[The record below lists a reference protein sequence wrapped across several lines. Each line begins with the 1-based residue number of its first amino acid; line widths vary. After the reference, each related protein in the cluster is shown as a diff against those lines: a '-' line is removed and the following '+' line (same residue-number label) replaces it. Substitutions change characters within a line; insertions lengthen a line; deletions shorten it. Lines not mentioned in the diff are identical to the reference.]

1 MDEKKIFLNKLSKN
15 KEKKLEWKYHLNE
28 LFSPD
33 IIFYNPEQISLI
45 KDLLLSILP
54 KEKRSDFWFIA
65 SGAKREMLNNP
76 GYYSSIIKNFPY
88 GTQSPGESALKLDV
102 TRTFPYL
109 DFYKKEE
116 NRKKLERILTAFVR
130 RNATI
135 GYSQGLNFIVGRLLM
150 VLEDEEKTFWVFT
163 QIIEEYLPGD
173 YYLLFAGVR
182 KDMKIIEIILKKELK
197 FLDSNKN
204 DINLCMANLISRCF
218 ISLFAQTLPE
228 NVLYIVW
235 DAFFIYGEEIL
246 YKTFIWIAYLHYDKS
261 LVGHDIDEINKIILN
276 KMKDTTDI
284 DSLKYFLYLYDSV
297 DNNKIKQWRKKI
309 EEDTSKETM
318 LKREDKKKNKCDK
331 NMPFCLYNNEE
342 NNVEKNKHFLVHKI
356 KYDMNIIKDYFF
368 DNLNK
373 KENKDEKNG
382 KNEDKKEQIN
392 EEKNNIN
399 NIIIE
404 NDFINNDLNIS
415 ANSLLIERQKHLCSE
430 KE

>member
-15 KEKKLEWKYHLNE
+15 KEKKLEWKYYFNQ
-28 LFSPD
+28 LFSTD
-33 IIFYNPEQISLI
+33 IIFYNSKQISLI
-45 KDLLLSILP
+45 KELLISKLP
-54 KEKRSDFWFIA
+54 TEKRRDFWFIA

-76 GYYSSIIKNFPY
+76 GYYSSIIKNFPN

-116 NRKKLERILTAFVR
+116 NRKKLERILKAFVR

-163 QIIEEYLPGD
+163 QIIEDYLPGD
-173 YYLLFAGVR
+173 FFLLFAGVR
-182 KDMKIIEIILKKELK
+182 KDMKIIEKLMKKELK
-197 FLDSNKN
+197 FFDEN
-204 DINLCMANLISRCF
+204 INTCMSNLISRCF
-218 ISLFAQTLPE
+218 ISLFSQTFPE
-228 NVLYIVW
+228 NVLYIIW

-261 LVGHDIDEINKIILN
+261 LVGRDIDEINKIILD

-284 DSLKYFLYLYDSV
+284 NSLKYFLYLYDAV

-309 EEDTSKETM
+309 ELDTSKEAM
-318 LKREDKKKNKCDK
+318 LNRENKKNIKCDK
-331 NMPFCLYNNEE
+331 NMPFCLYNIEE

-368 DNLNK
+368 DYSNK
-373 KENKDEKNG
+373 KENKDEKNCKIG
-382 KNEDKKEQIN
+382 NKKEQIN
-392 EEKNNIN
+392 EKEGNNIN
-399 NIIIE
+399 IINIE
-404 NDFINNDLNIS
+404 NDFINNELDIS
-415 ANSLLIERQKHLCSE
+415 ANSLLVERQKHLCPE
-430 KE
+430 NE

>member
-15 KEKKLEWKYHLNE
+15 KEKKLEWKYYLNQ

-33 IIFYNPEQISLI
+33 IIFYNSKQISLI
-45 KDLLLSILP
+45 KELLISKLP
-54 KEKRSDFWFIA
+54 TEKRRDFWFIA

-76 GYYSSIIKNFPY
+76 GYYSSIIKNFPN
-88 GTQSPGESALKLDV
+88 GTQSPGEASLKLDI

-116 NRKKLERILTAFVR
+116 NRKKLERILKAFVR

-163 QIIEEYLPGD
+163 QIIEDYLPGD
-173 YYLLFAGVR
+173 FFLLFAGVR
-182 KDMKIIEIILKKELK
+182 KDMKIIEKLMKKELK
-197 FLDSNKN
+197 FFDEN
-204 DINLCMANLISRCF
+204 INTCMSNLISRCF
-218 ISLFAQTLPE
+218 ISLFSQTFPE
-228 NVLYIVW
+228 NVLYIIW

-261 LVGHDIDEINKIILN
+261 LVGHDIDEINKIILD

-284 DSLKYFLYLYDSV
+284 NSLKYFLYLYDAV

-309 EEDTSKETM
+309 ELDTSKEAM
-318 LKREDKKKNKCDK
+318 LNRENKKNIKCDK
-331 NMPFCLYNNEE
+331 NMPFCLYNIEE

-368 DNLNK
+368 DNSNK
-373 KENKDEKNG
+373 KENKDEKNC
-382 KNEDKKEQIN
+382 KIENKKEQIN
-392 EEKNNIN
+392 EKEGNNIN
-399 NIIIE
+399 IINIE
-404 NDFINNDLNIS
+404 NDFINNELDIS
-415 ANSLLIERQKHLCSE
+415 ANSLLIERQKHLCPE

>member
-15 KEKKLEWKYHLNE
+15 KEKKLEWKYYFNQ

-33 IIFYNPEQISLI
+33 IIFYNSKQISLI
-45 KDLLLSILP
+45 KELLISKLP
-54 KEKRSDFWFIA
+54 TEKRRDFWFIS

-76 GYYSSIIKNFPY
+76 GYYSSIIKNFPN
-88 GTQSPGESALKLDV
+88 GTQSPGEASLKLDI

-116 NRKKLERILTAFVR
+116 NRKKLERILKAFVR

-163 QIIEEYLPGD
+163 QIIEDYLPGD
-173 YYLLFAGVR
+173 FFLLFAGVR
-182 KDMKIIEIILKKELK
+182 KDMKIIEKLMKKELK
-197 FLDSNKN
+197 FFDEN
-204 DINLCMANLISRCF
+204 INTCMSNLISRCF
-218 ISLFAQTLPE
+218 ISLFSQTFPE
-228 NVLYIVW
+228 NVLYIIW

-261 LVGHDIDEINKIILN
+261 LVGHDIDEINKIILD

-284 DSLKYFLYLYDSV
+284 NSLKYFLYLYDAV

-309 EEDTSKETM
+309 ELDTSKEAM
-318 LKREDKKKNKCDK
+318 LNRENKKNIKCDK
-331 NMPFCLYNNEE
+331 NMPFCLYNIEE

-368 DNLNK
+368 DNSNK
-373 KENKDEKNG
+373 KENKDEKKEIN
-382 KNEDKKEQIN
+382 KEQIN
-392 EEKNNIN
+392 EEEGNNIN
-399 NIIIE
+399 IINIE
-404 NDFINNDLNIS
+404 NDFINNELDIS
-415 ANSLLIERQKHLCSE
+415 ANSLLIERQKHLCPE
-430 KE
+430 NE

>member
-15 KEKKLEWKYHLNE
+15 KEKKLEWKYYLNQ

-33 IIFYNPEQISLI
+33 IIFYNSKQISLI
-45 KDLLLSILP
+45 KELLISKLP
-54 KEKRSDFWFIA
+54 TEKRRDFWFIS

-76 GYYSSIIKNFPY
+76 GYYSSIIKNFPN
-88 GTQSPGESALKLDV
+88 GTQSPGEASLKLDI

-116 NRKKLERILTAFVR
+116 NRKKLERILKAFVR

-163 QIIEEYLPGD
+163 QIIEDYLPGD
-173 YYLLFAGVR
+173 FFLLFAGVR
-182 KDMKIIEIILKKELK
+182 KDMKIIEKLMKKELK
-197 FLDSNKN
+197 FFDEN
-204 DINLCMANLISRCF
+204 INTCMSNLISRCF
-218 ISLFAQTLPE
+218 ISLFSQTFPE
-228 NVLYIVW
+228 NVLYIIW

-261 LVGHDIDEINKIILN
+261 LVGHDIDEINKIILD

-284 DSLKYFLYLYDSV
+284 NSLKYFLYLYDAV

-309 EEDTSKETM
+309 ELDTSKEAM
-318 LKREDKKKNKCDK
+318 LNRENKKNIKCDK
-331 NMPFCLYNNEE
+331 NMPFCLYNIEE
-342 NNVEKNKHFLVHKI
+342 NNVEKNKHFLVHKM

-368 DNLNK
+368 DNSNK
-373 KENKDEKNG
+373 KENNKEKKEIN
-382 KNEDKKEQIN
+382 KEQIN
-392 EEKNNIN
+392 EEEGNNIN
-399 NIIIE
+399 IINIE
-404 NDFINNDLNIS
+404 NDFINNELDIS
-415 ANSLLIERQKHLCSE
+415 ANSLLIERQKHLCPE
-430 KE
+430 NE

>member
-15 KEKKLEWKYHLNE
+15 KEKKLEWKYYLNQ

-33 IIFYNPEQISLI
+33 IIFYNSKQISLI
-45 KDLLLSILP
+45 KELLISKLP
-54 KEKRSDFWFIA
+54 TEKRRDFWFIS

-76 GYYSSIIKNFPY
+76 GYYSSIIKNFPN
-88 GTQSPGESALKLDV
+88 GTQSPGEASLKLDI

-116 NRKKLERILTAFVR
+116 NRKKLERILKAFVR

-163 QIIEEYLPGD
+163 QIIEDYLPGD
-173 YYLLFAGVR
+173 FFLLFAGVR
-182 KDMKIIEIILKKELK
+182 KDMKIIEKLMKKELK
-197 FLDSNKN
+197 FFDEN
-204 DINLCMANLISRCF
+204 INTCMSNLISRCF
-218 ISLFAQTLPE
+218 ISLFSQTFPE
-228 NVLYIVW
+228 NVLYIIW

-261 LVGHDIDEINKIILN
+261 LVGHDIDEINKIILD

-284 DSLKYFLYLYDSV
+284 NSLKYFLYLYDAV

-309 EEDTSKETM
+309 EAM
-318 LKREDKKKNKCDK
+318 LNRENKKNIKCDK
-331 NMPFCLYNNEE
+331 NMPFCLYNIEE

-368 DNLNK
+368 DNSNK
-373 KENKDEKNG
+373 KENKDEKKEIN
-382 KNEDKKEQIN
+382 KEQIN
-392 EEKNNIN
+392 EEEGNNIN
-399 NIIIE
+399 IINIE
-404 NDFINNDLNIS
+404 NDFINNELDIS
-415 ANSLLIERQKHLCSE
+415 ANSLLIERQKHLCPE
-430 KE
+430 NE

>member
-15 KEKKLEWKYHLNE
+15 KEKKLEWKYYLNQ

-33 IIFYNPEQISLI
+33 IIFYNSKQISLI
-45 KDLLLSILP
+45 KELLISKLP
-54 KEKRSDFWFIA
+54 TEKRRDFWFIA

-76 GYYSSIIKNFPY
+76 GYYSSIIKNFPN
-88 GTQSPGESALKLDV
+88 GTQSPGEASLKLDI

-116 NRKKLERILTAFVR
+116 NRKKLERILKAFVR

-163 QIIEEYLPGD
+163 QIIEDYLPGD
-173 YYLLFAGVR
+173 FFLLFAGVR
-182 KDMKIIEIILKKELK
+182 KDMKIIEKLMKKELK
-197 FLDSNKN
+197 FFDEN
-204 DINLCMANLISRCF
+204 INTCMSNLISRCF
-218 ISLFAQTLPE
+218 ISLFSQTFPE
-228 NVLYIVW
+228 NVLYIIW

-261 LVGHDIDEINKIILN
+261 LVGHDIDEINKIILD

-284 DSLKYFLYLYDSV
+284 NSLKYFLYLYDAV

-309 EEDTSKETM
+309 ELDTSKEAM
-318 LKREDKKKNKCDK
+318 LNRENKKNIKCDK
-331 NMPFCLYNNEE
+331 NMPFCLYNIEE

-368 DNLNK
+368 DNSNK
-373 KENKDEKNG
+373 KENKDEKKEIN
-382 KNEDKKEQIN
+382 KEQIN
-392 EEKNNIN
+392 EEEGNNIN
-399 NIIIE
+399 IINIE
-404 NDFINNDLNIS
+404 NDFINNELDIS
-415 ANSLLIERQKHLCSE
+415 ANSLLIERQKHLCPE
-430 KE
+430 NE

>member
-15 KEKKLEWKYHLNE
+15 KEKKLEWKYHLNQ

-33 IIFYNPEQISLI
+33 IIFYNSNQISLI
-45 KDLLLSILP
+45 KELLISKLP
-54 KEKRSDFWFIA
+54 TEKRRDFWFIS

-76 GYYSSIIKNFPY
+76 GYYSSIIKNFPN
-88 GTQSPGESALKLDV
+88 GTQSPGEASLKLDI

-116 NRKKLERILTAFVR
+116 NRKKLERILKAFVR

-163 QIIEEYLPGD
+163 QIIEDYLPGD
-173 YYLLFAGVR
+173 FFLLFAGVR
-182 KDMKIIEIILKKELK
+182 KDMKIIEKLMKKELK
-197 FLDSNKN
+197 FFDEN
-204 DINLCMANLISRCF
+204 INTCMSNLISRCF
-218 ISLFAQTLPE
+218 ISLFSQTFPE
-228 NVLYIVW
+228 NVLYIIW

-261 LVGHDIDEINKIILN
+261 LVGHDIDEINKIILD

-284 DSLKYFLYLYDSV
+284 NSLKYFLYLYDAV

-309 EEDTSKETM
+309 ELDTSKEAM
-318 LKREDKKKNKCDK
+318 LNRENKKNIKCDK
-331 NMPFCLYNNEE
+331 NMPFCLYNIEE

-368 DNLNK
+368 DNSNK
-373 KENKDEKNG
+373 KENKDEKKEIN
-382 KNEDKKEQIN
+382 KEQIN
-392 EEKNNIN
+392 EEEGNNIN
-399 NIIIE
+399 IINIE
-404 NDFINNDLNIS
+404 NDFINNELDIS
-415 ANSLLIERQKHLCSE
+415 ANSLLVERQKHLCPE
-430 KE
+430 NE

>member
-15 KEKKLEWKYHLNE
+15 KEKKLEWKYYFNQ

-33 IIFYNPEQISLI
+33 IIFYNSKQISLI
-45 KDLLLSILP
+45 KELLISKLP
-54 KEKRSDFWFIA
+54 TEKRRDFWFIA

-76 GYYSSIIKNFPY
+76 GYYSSIIKNFPN
-88 GTQSPGESALKLDV
+88 GTQSPGEASLKLDI

-116 NRKKLERILTAFVR
+116 NRKKLERILKAFVR

-163 QIIEEYLPGD
+163 QIIEDYLPGD
-173 YYLLFAGVR
+173 FFLLFAGVR
-182 KDMKIIEIILKKELK
+182 KDMKIIEKLMKKELK
-197 FLDSNKN
+197 FFDEN
-204 DINLCMANLISRCF
+204 INTCMSNLISRCF
-218 ISLFAQTLPE
+218 ISLFSQTFPE
-228 NVLYIVW
+228 NVLYIIW

-261 LVGHDIDEINKIILN
+261 LVGHDIDEINKIILD

-284 DSLKYFLYLYDSV
+284 NSLKYFLYLYDAV

-309 EEDTSKETM
+309 ELDTSKEAM
-318 LKREDKKKNKCDK
+318 LNRENKKNIKCDK
-331 NMPFCLYNNEE
+331 NMPFCLYNIEE

-368 DNLNK
+368 DNSNK
-373 KENKDEKNG
+373 KENNKEKKEIN
-382 KNEDKKEQIN
+382 KEQIN
-392 EEKNNIN
+392 EKEGNNIN
-399 NIIIE
+399 IINIE
-404 NDFINNDLNIS
+404 NDFINNELNIS
-415 ANSLLIERQKHLCSE
+415 ANSLLVERQKHLCPE
-430 KE
+430 NE

>member
-15 KEKKLEWKYHLNE
+15 KEKKLEWKYYFNQ

-33 IIFYNPEQISLI
+33 IIFYNSKQISLI
-45 KDLLLSILP
+45 KELLISKLP
-54 KEKRSDFWFIA
+54 TEKRRDFWFIA

-76 GYYSSIIKNFPY
+76 GYYSSIIKNFPN
-88 GTQSPGESALKLDV
+88 GTQSPGEASLKLDI

-116 NRKKLERILTAFVR
+116 NRKKLERILKAFVR

-163 QIIEEYLPGD
+163 QIIEDYLPGD
-173 YYLLFAGVR
+173 FFLLFAGVR
-182 KDMKIIEIILKKELK
+182 KDMKIIEKLMKKELK
-197 FLDSNKN
+197 FFDEN
-204 DINLCMANLISRCF
+204 INTCMSNLISRCF
-218 ISLFAQTLPE
+218 ISLFSQTFPE
-228 NVLYIVW
+228 NVLYIIW

-261 LVGHDIDEINKIILN
+261 LVGHDIDEINKIILD

-284 DSLKYFLYLYDSV
+284 NSLKYFLYLYDAV

-309 EEDTSKETM
+309 ELDTSKEAM
-318 LKREDKKKNKCDK
+318 LNRENKKNIKCDK
-331 NMPFCLYNNEE
+331 NMPFCLYNIEE

-368 DNLNK
+368 DNSNK
-373 KENKDEKNG
+373 KENKDEKNC
-382 KNEDKKEQIN
+382 KIENKKEQIN
-392 EEKNNIN
+392 EKEGNNIN
-399 NIIIE
+399 IINIE
-404 NDFINNDLNIS
+404 NDFINNELNIS
-415 ANSLLIERQKHLCSE
+415 ANSLLVERQKHLCPE
-430 KE
+430 NE

>member
-15 KEKKLEWKYHLNE
+15 KEKKLEWKYYFNQ

-33 IIFYNPEQISLI
+33 IIFYNSKQISLI
-45 KDLLLSILP
+45 KELLISKLP
-54 KEKRSDFWFIA
+54 TEKRRDFWFIA

-76 GYYSSIIKNFPY
+76 GYYSSIIKNFPN
-88 GTQSPGESALKLDV
+88 GTQSPGEASLKLDI

-116 NRKKLERILTAFVR
+116 NRKKLERILKAFVR

-163 QIIEEYLPGD
+163 QIIEDYLPGD
-173 YYLLFAGVR
+173 FFLLFAGVR
-182 KDMKIIEIILKKELK
+182 KDMKIIEKLMKKELK
-197 FLDSNKN
+197 FSDEN
-204 DINLCMANLISRCF
+204 INTCMSNLISRCF
-218 ISLFAQTLPE
+218 ISLFSQTFPE
-228 NVLYIVW
+228 NVLYIIW

-261 LVGHDIDEINKIILN
+261 LVGRDIDEINKIILD

-284 DSLKYFLYLYDSV
+284 NSLKYFLYLYDAV

-309 EEDTSKETM
+309 ELDTSKEAM
-318 LKREDKKKNKCDK
+318 LNRENKKNIKCDK
-331 NMPFCLYNNEE
+331 NMPFCLYNIEE

-368 DNLNK
+368 DNSNK
-373 KENKDEKNG
+373 KENKDEKNC
-382 KNEDKKEQIN
+382 KIENKKEQIN
-392 EEKNNIN
+392 EKEGNNIN
-399 NIIIE
+399 IINIE
-404 NDFINNDLNIS
+404 NDFINNELDIS
-415 ANSLLIERQKHLCSE
+415 ANSLLVERQKHLCPE

>member
-15 KEKKLEWKYHLNE
+15 KEKKLEWKYYFNH

-33 IIFYNPEQISLI
+33 IIFYNSKQISLI
-45 KDLLLSILP
+45 KELLISKLP
-54 KEKRSDFWFIA
+54 TEKRRDFWFIA

-76 GYYSSIIKNFPY
+76 GYYSSIIKNFPN
-88 GTQSPGESALKLDV
+88 GTQSPGEASLKLDI

-116 NRKKLERILTAFVR
+116 NRKKLERILKAFVR

-163 QIIEEYLPGD
+163 QIIEDYLPGD
-173 YYLLFAGVR
+173 FFLLFAGVR
-182 KDMKIIEIILKKELK
+182 KDMKIIEKLMKKELK
-197 FLDSNKN
+197 FFDEN
-204 DINLCMANLISRCF
+204 INTCMSNLISRCF
-218 ISLFAQTLPE
+218 ISLFSQTFPE
-228 NVLYIVW
+228 NVLYIIW

-261 LVGHDIDEINKIILN
+261 LVGHDIDEINKIILD

-284 DSLKYFLYLYDSV
+284 NSLKYFLYLYDAV

-309 EEDTSKETM
+309 ELDTSKEAM
-318 LKREDKKKNKCDK
+318 LNRENKKNIKCDK
-331 NMPFCLYNNEE
+331 NMPFCLYNIEE

-368 DNLNK
+368 DNSNK
-373 KENKDEKNG
+373 KENNKEKKEIN
-382 KNEDKKEQIN
+382 KEQIN
-392 EEKNNIN
+392 EKEGNNIN
-399 NIIIE
+399 TINIE
-404 NDFINNDLNIS
+404 SDFINNELDIS
-415 ANSLLIERQKHLCSE
+415 ANSLLVERQKHLCPE

>member
-15 KEKKLEWKYHLNE
+15 KEKKLEWKYYLNQ

-33 IIFYNPEQISLI
+33 IIFYNSKQISLI
-45 KDLLLSILP
+45 KELLISKLP
-54 KEKRSDFWFIA
+54 TEKRRDFWFIA

-76 GYYSSIIKNFPY
+76 GYYSSIIKNFPN
-88 GTQSPGESALKLDV
+88 GTQSPGEASLKLDI

-116 NRKKLERILTAFVR
+116 NRKKLERILKAFVR

-163 QIIEEYLPGD
+163 QIIEDYLPGD
-173 YYLLFAGVR
+173 FFLLFAGVR
-182 KDMKIIEIILKKELK
+182 KDMKIIEKLMKKELK
-197 FLDSNKN
+197 FFDEN
-204 DINLCMANLISRCF
+204 INTCMSNLISRCF
-218 ISLFAQTLPE
+218 ISLFSQTFPE
-228 NVLYIVW
+228 NVLYIIW

-261 LVGHDIDEINKIILN
+261 LVGHDIDEINKIILD

-284 DSLKYFLYLYDSV
+284 NSLKYFLYLYDAV

-309 EEDTSKETM
+309 ELDTSKEAM
-318 LKREDKKKNKCDK
+318 LNRENKKNIKCDK
-331 NMPFCLYNNEE
+331 NMPFCLYNIEE

-368 DNLNK
+368 DNSNK
-373 KENKDEKNG
+373 KENKDEKNC
-382 KNEDKKEQIN
+382 KIENKKEQIN
-392 EEKNNIN
+392 EKEGNNIN
-399 NIIIE
+399 IINIE
-404 NDFINNDLNIS
+404 NDFINNELDIS
-415 ANSLLIERQKHLCSE
+415 ANSLLVERQKHLCPE
-430 KE
+430 NE

>member
-15 KEKKLEWKYHLNE
+15 KEKKLEWKYYFNQ
-28 LFSPD
+28 LFSPN
-33 IIFYNPEQISLI
+33 IIFYNSKQISLI
-45 KDLLLSILP
+45 KELLISKLP
-54 KEKRSDFWFIA
+54 TEKRRDFWFIS

-76 GYYSSIIKNFPY
+76 GYYSSIIKNFPN
-88 GTQSPGESALKLDV
+88 GTQSPGEASLKLDI

-116 NRKKLERILTAFVR
+116 NRKKLERILKAFVR

-163 QIIEEYLPGD
+163 QIIEDYLPGD
-173 YYLLFAGVR
+173 FFLLFAGVR
-182 KDMKIIEIILKKELK
+182 KDMKIIEKLMKKELK
-197 FLDSNKN
+197 FFDEN
-204 DINLCMANLISRCF
+204 INTCMSNLISRCF
-218 ISLFAQTLPE
+218 ISLFSQTFPE
-228 NVLYIVW
+228 NVLYIIW

-261 LVGHDIDEINKIILN
+261 LVGHDIDEINKIILD

-284 DSLKYFLYLYDSV
+284 NSLKYFLYLYDAV

-309 EEDTSKETM
+309 ELDTSKEAM
-318 LKREDKKKNKCDK
+318 LNRENKKNIKCDK
-331 NMPFCLYNNEE
+331 NMPFCLYNIEE

-368 DNLNK
+368 DNSNK
-373 KENKDEKNG
+373 KENNKEKKEIN
-382 KNEDKKEQIN
+382 KEQIN
-392 EEKNNIN
+392 EKEGNNIN
-399 NIIIE
+399 IINIE
-404 NDFINNDLNIS
+404 NNFINNELDIS
-415 ANSLLIERQKHLCSE
+415 ANSLLVERQKHLCPE
-430 KE
+430 NE

>member
-15 KEKKLEWKYHLNE
+15 KEKKLEWKYYFNQ

-33 IIFYNPEQISLI
+33 IIFYNSKQISLI
-45 KDLLLSILP
+45 KELLISKLP
-54 KEKRSDFWFIA
+54 TEKRRDFWFIA

-76 GYYSSIIKNFPY
+76 GYYSSIIKNFPN
-88 GTQSPGESALKLDV
+88 GTQSPGEASLKLDI

-116 NRKKLERILTAFVR
+116 NRKKLERILKAFVR

-163 QIIEEYLPGD
+163 QIIEDYLPGD
-173 YYLLFAGVR
+173 FFLLFAGVR
-182 KDMKIIEIILKKELK
+182 KDMKIIEKLMKKELK
-197 FLDSNKN
+197 FSDEN
-204 DINLCMANLISRCF
+204 INTCMSNLISRCF
-218 ISLFAQTLPE
+218 ISLFSQTFPE
-228 NVLYIVW
+228 NVLYIIW

-261 LVGHDIDEINKIILN
+261 LVGHDIDEINKIILD

-284 DSLKYFLYLYDSV
+284 NSLKYFLYLYDAV

-309 EEDTSKETM
+309 ELDTSKEA
-318 LKREDKKKNKCDK
+318 LLNRENKKNIKCDK
-331 NMPFCLYNNEE
+331 NMPFCLYNIEE

-368 DNLNK
+368 DNSNK
-373 KENKDEKNG
+373 KENNKEKKEIN
-382 KNEDKKEQIN
+382 KEQIN
-392 EEKNNIN
+392 EKEGNNIN
-399 NIIIE
+399 IINIE
-404 NDFINNDLNIS
+404 NDFINNELDIS
-415 ANSLLIERQKHLCSE
+415 ANSLLVERQKHLCPE
-430 KE
+430 NE

>member
-33 IIFYNPEQISLI
+33 IIFYNSKQISLI
-45 KDLLLSILP
+45 KELLISKLP
-54 KEKRSDFWFIA
+54 TEKRRDFWFIA

-76 GYYSSIIKNFPY
+76 GYYSSIIKNFPN
-88 GTQSPGESALKLDV
+88 GTQSPGEASLKLDI

-116 NRKKLERILTAFVR
+116 NRKKLERILKAFVR

-163 QIIEEYLPGD
+163 QIIEDYLPGD
-173 YYLLFAGVR
+173 FFLLFAGVR
-182 KDMKIIEIILKKELK
+182 KDMKIIEKLMKKELK
-197 FLDSNKN
+197 FFDEN
-204 DINLCMANLISRCF
+204 INTCMSNLISRCF
-218 ISLFAQTLPE
+218 ISLFSQTFPE
-228 NVLYIVW
+228 NVLYIIW

-261 LVGHDIDEINKIILN
+261 LVGHDIDEINKIILD

-284 DSLKYFLYLYDSV
+284 NSLKYFLYLYDAV

-309 EEDTSKETM
+309 ELDTSKEAM
-318 LKREDKKKNKCDK
+318 LNRENKKNIKCDK
-331 NMPFCLYNNEE
+331 NMPFCLYNIEE

-368 DNLNK
+368 DNSNK
-373 KENKDEKNG
+373 KENKDEKNC
-382 KNEDKKEQIN
+382 KIENKKEQIN
-392 EEKNNIN
+392 EKEGNNIN
-399 NIIIE
+399 IINIE
-404 NDFINNDLNIS
+404 NDFINNELDIS
-415 ANSLLIERQKHLCSE
+415 ANSLLVERQKHLCPE
-430 KE
+430 NE

>member
-15 KEKKLEWKYHLNE
+15 KEKKLEWKYYLNQ

-33 IIFYNPEQISLI
+33 IIFYNSKQISLI
-45 KDLLLSILP
+45 KELLISKLP
-54 KEKRSDFWFIA
+54 TEKRRDFWFIA

-76 GYYSSIIKNFPY
+76 GYYSSIIKNFPN
-88 GTQSPGESALKLDV
+88 GTQSPGEASLKLDI

-116 NRKKLERILTAFVR
+116 NRKKLERILKAFVR

-163 QIIEEYLPGD
+163 QIIEDYLPGD
-173 YYLLFAGVR
+173 FFLLFAGVR
-182 KDMKIIEIILKKELK
+182 KDMKIIEKLMKKELK
-197 FLDSNKN
+197 FFDEN
-204 DINLCMANLISRCF
+204 INTCMSNLISRCF
-218 ISLFAQTLPE
+218 ISLFSQTFPE
-228 NVLYIVW
+228 NVLYIIW

-261 LVGHDIDEINKIILN
+261 LVGHDIDEINKIILD

-284 DSLKYFLYLYDSV
+284 NSLKYFLYLYDAV

-309 EEDTSKETM
+309 ELDTSKEAM
-318 LKREDKKKNKCDK
+318 LNRENKKNIKCDK
-331 NMPFCLYNNEE
+331 NMPFCLYNIEE

-368 DNLNK
+368 DNSNK
-373 KENKDEKNG
+373 KENKDEKNC
-382 KNEDKKEQIN
+382 KIENKKEQIN
-392 EEKNNIN
+392 EEEGNNIN
-399 NIIIE
+399 TINIE
-404 NDFINNDLNIS
+404 SDFINNELDIS
-415 ANSLLIERQKHLCSE
+415 ANSLLIERQKHLCPE

>member
-15 KEKKLEWKYHLNE
+15 KEKKLEWKYYLNQ

-33 IIFYNPEQISLI
+33 IIFYNSKQISLI
-45 KDLLLSILP
+45 KELLISKLP
-54 KEKRSDFWFIA
+54 TEKRKDFWFIA

-76 GYYSSIIKNFPY
+76 GYYSSIIKNFPN
-88 GTQSPGESALKLDV
+88 GTQSPGEASLKLDI

-116 NRKKLERILTAFVR
+116 NRKKLERILKAFVR

-163 QIIEEYLPGD
+163 QIIEDYLPGD
-173 YYLLFAGVR
+173 FFLLFAGVR
-182 KDMKIIEIILKKELK
+182 KDMKIIEKLMKKELK
-197 FLDSNKN
+197 FFDEN
-204 DINLCMANLISRCF
+204 INTCMSNLISRCF
-218 ISLFAQTLPE
+218 ISLFSQTFPE
-228 NVLYIVW
+228 NVLYIIW

-261 LVGHDIDEINKIILN
+261 LVGHDIDEINKIILD

-284 DSLKYFLYLYDSV
+284 NSLKYFLYLYDAV

-309 EEDTSKETM
+309 ELDTSKEAM
-318 LKREDKKKNKCDK
+318 LNRENKKNIKCDK
-331 NMPFCLYNNEE
+331 NMPFCLYNIEE

-368 DNLNK
+368 DNSNK
-373 KENKDEKNG
+373 KENKDEKNC
-382 KNEDKKEQIN
+382 KIENKKEQIN
-392 EEKNNIN
+392 EKEGNNIN
-399 NIIIE
+399 IINIE
-404 NDFINNDLNIS
+404 NDFINNELDIS
-415 ANSLLIERQKHLCSE
+415 ANSLLVERQKHLCPE
-430 KE
+430 NE

>member
-15 KEKKLEWKYHLNE
+15 KEKKLEWKYYLNQ

-33 IIFYNPEQISLI
+33 IIFYNSKQISLI
-45 KDLLLSILP
+45 KELLISKLP
-54 KEKRSDFWFIA
+54 TEKRRDFWFIA

-76 GYYSSIIKNFPY
+76 GYYSSILKNFPN
-88 GTQSPGESALKLDV
+88 GTQSPGEASLKLDI

-116 NRKKLERILTAFVR
+116 NRKKLERILKAFVR

-163 QIIEEYLPGD
+163 QIIEDYLPGD
-173 YYLLFAGVR
+173 FFLLFAGVR
-182 KDMKIIEIILKKELK
+182 KDMKIIEKLMKKELK
-197 FLDSNKN
+197 FFDEN
-204 DINLCMANLISRCF
+204 INTCMSNLISRCF
-218 ISLFAQTLPE
+218 ISLFSQTFPE
-228 NVLYIVW
+228 NVLYIIW

-261 LVGHDIDEINKIILN
+261 LVGHDIDEINKIILD

-284 DSLKYFLYLYDSV
+284 NSLKYFLYLYDAV

-309 EEDTSKETM
+309 ELDTSKEAM
-318 LKREDKKKNKCDK
+318 LNRENKKNIKCDK
-331 NMPFCLYNNEE
+331 NMPFCLYNIEE

-368 DNLNK
+368 DNSNK
-373 KENKDEKNG
+373 KENKDEKNC
-382 KNEDKKEQIN
+382 KIENKKEQIN
-392 EEKNNIN
+392 EKEGNNIN
-399 NIIIE
+399 IINIE
-404 NDFINNDLNIS
+404 NDFINNELDIS
-415 ANSLLIERQKHLCSE
+415 ANSLLIERQKHLCPE
-430 KE
+430 NE

>member
-15 KEKKLEWKYHLNE
+15 KEKKLEWKYYLNQ

-33 IIFYNPEQISLI
+33 IIFYNSKQISLI
-45 KDLLLSILP
+45 KELLISKLP
-54 KEKRSDFWFIA
+54 TEKRRDFWFIS

-76 GYYSSIIKNFPY
+76 GYYSSIIKNFPN
-88 GTQSPGESALKLDV
+88 GTQSPGEASLKLDI

-116 NRKKLERILTAFVR
+116 NRKKLERILKAFVR

-163 QIIEEYLPGD
+163 QIIEDYLPGD
-173 YYLLFAGVR
+173 FFLLFAGVR
-182 KDMKIIEIILKKELK
+182 KDMKIIEKLMKKELK
-197 FLDSNKN
+197 FFDEN
-204 DINLCMANLISRCF
+204 INTCMSNLISRCF
-218 ISLFAQTLPE
+218 ISLFSQTFPE
-228 NVLYIVW
+228 NVLYIIW

-261 LVGHDIDEINKIILN
+261 LVGHDIDEINKIILD

-284 DSLKYFLYLYDSV
+284 NSLKYFLYLYDAV

-309 EEDTSKETM
+309 ELDTSKEAM
-318 LKREDKKKNKCDK
+318 LNRENKKNIKCDK
-331 NMPFCLYNNEE
+331 NMPFCLYNIEE

-368 DNLNK
+368 DNSNK
-373 KENKDEKNG
+373 KENKDEKNC
-382 KNEDKKEQIN
+382 KIENKKEQIN
-392 EEKNNIN
+392 EKEGNNIN
-399 NIIIE
+399 IINIE
-404 NDFINNDLNIS
+404 NDFINNELDIS
-415 ANSLLIERQKHLCSE
+415 ANSLLVERQKHLCPE
-430 KE
+430 NE

>member
-15 KEKKLEWKYHLNE
+15 KEKKLEWKYHLNQ

-33 IIFYNPEQISLI
+33 IIFYNSNQISLI
-45 KDLLLSILP
+45 KELLISKLP
-54 KEKRSDFWFIA
+54 TEKRRDFWFIA

-76 GYYSSIIKNFPY
+76 GYYSSIIKNFPN
-88 GTQSPGESALKLDV
+88 GTQSPGEASLKLDI

-116 NRKKLERILTAFVR
+116 NRKKLERILKAFVR

-163 QIIEEYLPGD
+163 QIIEDYLPGD
-173 YYLLFAGVR
+173 FFLLFAGVR
-182 KDMKIIEIILKKELK
+182 KDMKIIEKLMKKELK
-197 FLDSNKN
+197 FFDEN
-204 DINLCMANLISRCF
+204 INTCMSNLISRCF
-218 ISLFAQTLPE
+218 ISLFSQTFPE
-228 NVLYIVW
+228 NVLYIIW

-261 LVGHDIDEINKIILN
+261 LVGHDIDEINKIILD

-284 DSLKYFLYLYDSV
+284 NSLKYFLYLYDAV

-309 EEDTSKETM
+309 ELDTSKEA
-318 LKREDKKKNKCDK
+318 LLNRENKKNIKCDK
-331 NMPFCLYNNEE
+331 NMPFCLYNIEE

-368 DNLNK
+368 DNSNK
-373 KENKDEKNG
+373 KENNKEKKEIN
-382 KNEDKKEQIN
+382 KEQIN
-392 EEKNNIN
+392 EKEGNNIN
-399 NIIIE
+399 IINIE
-404 NDFINNDLNIS
+404 NDFINNELDIS
-415 ANSLLIERQKHLCSE
+415 ANSLLVERQKHLCPE

>member
-15 KEKKLEWKYHLNE
+15 KEKKLEWKYYFNQ

-33 IIFYNPEQISLI
+33 IIFYNSKQISLI
-45 KDLLLSILP
+45 KELLISKLP
-54 KEKRSDFWFIA
+54 TEKRRDFWFIA

-76 GYYSSIIKNFPY
+76 GYYSSIIKNFPN
-88 GTQSPGESALKLDV
+88 GTQSPGEASLKLDI

-116 NRKKLERILTAFVR
+116 NRKKLERILKAFVR

-163 QIIEEYLPGD
+163 QIIEDYLPGD
-173 YYLLFAGVR
+173 FFLLFAGVR
-182 KDMKIIEIILKKELK
+182 KDMKIIEKLMKKELK
-197 FLDSNKN
+197 FFDEN
-204 DINLCMANLISRCF
+204 INTCMSNLISRCF
-218 ISLFAQTLPE
+218 ISLFSQTFPE
-228 NVLYIVW
+228 NVLYIIW

-261 LVGHDIDEINKIILN
+261 LVGRDIDEINKIILD

-284 DSLKYFLYLYDSV
+284 NSLKYFLYLYDAV

-309 EEDTSKETM
+309 ELDTSKEAM
-318 LKREDKKKNKCDK
+318 LNRENKKNIKCDK
-331 NMPFCLYNNEE
+331 NMPFCLYNIEE

-368 DNLNK
+368 DNSNK
-373 KENKDEKNG
+373 KENNKEKKKIN
-382 KNEDKKEQIN
+382 KEQIN
-392 EEKNNIN
+392 EKEDNNIN
-399 NIIIE
+399 IINIE
-404 NDFINNDLNIS
+404 NDFINNELDIS
-415 ANSLLIERQKHLCSE
+415 ANSLLIERQKHLCPE
-430 KE
+430 NE

>member
-15 KEKKLEWKYHLNE
+15 KERKLEWKYYLNQ

-33 IIFYNPEQISLI
+33 IIFYNSKQISLI
-45 KDLLLSILP
+45 KELLISKLP
-54 KEKRSDFWFIA
+54 TEKRRDFWFIA

-76 GYYSSIIKNFPY
+76 GYYSSIIKNFPN
-88 GTQSPGESALKLDV
+88 GTQSPGEASLKLDI

-116 NRKKLERILTAFVR
+116 NRKKLERILKAFVR

-163 QIIEEYLPGD
+163 QIIEDYLPGD
-173 YYLLFAGVR
+173 FFLLFAGVR
-182 KDMKIIEIILKKELK
+182 KDMKIIEKLMKKELK
-197 FLDSNKN
+197 FFDEN
-204 DINLCMANLISRCF
+204 INTCMSNLISRCF
-218 ISLFAQTLPE
+218 ISLFSQTFPE
-228 NVLYIVW
+228 NVLYIIW

-261 LVGHDIDEINKIILN
+261 LVGRDIDEINKIILD

-284 DSLKYFLYLYDSV
+284 NSLKYFLYLYDAV

-309 EEDTSKETM
+309 ELDTSKEAM
-318 LKREDKKKNKCDK
+318 LNRENKKNIKCDK
-331 NMPFCLYNNEE
+331 NMPFCLYNIEE

-368 DNLNK
+368 DNSNK
-373 KENKDEKNG
+373 KENKDEKNC
-382 KNEDKKEQIN
+382 KIENKKEQIN
-392 EEKNNIN
+392 EKEGNNIN
-399 NIIIE
+399 IINIE
-404 NDFINNDLNIS
+404 NDFINNELDIS
-415 ANSLLIERQKHLCSE
+415 ANSLLVERQKHLCPE
-430 KE
+430 NE

>member
-15 KEKKLEWKYHLNE
+15 KEKKLEWKYYLNQ

-33 IIFYNPEQISLI
+33 IIFYNSKQISLI
-45 KDLLLSILP
+45 KELLISKLP
-54 KEKRSDFWFIA
+54 TEKRRDFWFIA

-76 GYYSSIIKNFPY
+76 GYYSSIIKNFPN
-88 GTQSPGESALKLDV
+88 GTQSPGEASLKLDI

-116 NRKKLERILTAFVR
+116 NRKKLERILKAFVR

-163 QIIEEYLPGD
+163 QIIEDYLPGD
-173 YYLLFAGVR
+173 FFLLFAGVR
-182 KDMKIIEIILKKELK
+182 KDMKIIEKLMKKELK
-197 FLDSNKN
+197 FFDEN
-204 DINLCMANLISRCF
+204 INTCMSNLISRCF
-218 ISLFAQTLPE
+218 ISLFSQTFPE
-228 NVLYIVW
+228 NVLYIIW

-261 LVGHDIDEINKIILN
+261 LVGHDIDEINKIILD

-284 DSLKYFLYLYDSV
+284 NSLKYFLYLYDAV

-309 EEDTSKETM
+309 ELDTSKEAM
-318 LKREDKKKNKCDK
+318 LNRENKKNIKCDK
-331 NMPFCLYNNEE
+331 NMPFCLYNIEE

-368 DNLNK
+368 DNSNK
-373 KENKDEKNG
+373 KENNKEKKEIN
-382 KNEDKKEQIN
+382 KEQIN
-392 EEKNNIN
+392 EEEGNNIN
-399 NIIIE
+399 IINIE
-404 NDFINNDLNIS
+404 NDFINNELDIS
-415 ANSLLIERQKHLCSE
+415 ANSLLIERQKHLCPE
-430 KE
+430 NE

>member
-15 KEKKLEWKYHLNE
+15 KEKKLEWKYYLNQ

-33 IIFYNPEQISLI
+33 IIFYNSKQISLI
-45 KDLLLSILP
+45 KELLISKLP
-54 KEKRSDFWFIA
+54 TEKRRDFWFIA

-76 GYYSSIIKNFPY
+76 GYYSSIIKNFPN
-88 GTQSPGESALKLDV
+88 GTQSPGEASLKLDI

-116 NRKKLERILTAFVR
+116 NRKKLERILKAFVR

-163 QIIEEYLPGD
+163 QIIEDYLPGD
-173 YYLLFAGVR
+173 FFLLFAGVR
-182 KDMKIIEIILKKELK
+182 KDMKIIEKLMKKELK
-197 FLDSNKN
+197 FFDEN
-204 DINLCMANLISRCF
+204 INTCMSNLISRCF
-218 ISLFAQTLPE
+218 ISLFSQTFPE
-228 NVLYIVW
+228 NVLYIIW

-261 LVGHDIDEINKIILN
+261 LVGHDIDEINKIILD

-284 DSLKYFLYLYDSV
+284 NSLKYFLYLYDAV

-309 EEDTSKETM
+309 ELDTSKEAM
-318 LKREDKKKNKCDK
+318 LNRENKKNIKCDK
-331 NMPFCLYNNEE
+331 NMPFCLYNIEE

-368 DNLNK
+368 DNSNK
-373 KENKDEKNG
+373 KENNKEKKEIN
-382 KNEDKKEQIN
+382 KEQIN
-392 EEKNNIN
+392 EKEGNNIN
-399 NIIIE
+399 IINIE
-404 NDFINNDLNIS
+404 NDFINNELDIS
-415 ANSLLIERQKHLCSE
+415 ANSLLVERQKHLCPE
-430 KE
+430 NE

>member
-15 KEKKLEWKYHLNE
+15 KEKKLEWKYYFNQ

-33 IIFYNPEQISLI
+33 IIFYNSKQISLI
-45 KDLLLSILP
+45 KELLISKLP
-54 KEKRSDFWFIA
+54 TEKRRDFWFIA

-76 GYYSSIIKNFPY
+76 GYYSSIIKNFPN
-88 GTQSPGESALKLDV
+88 GTQSPGEASLKLDI

-116 NRKKLERILTAFVR
+116 NRKKLERILKAFVR

-163 QIIEEYLPGD
+163 QIIEDYLPGD
-173 YYLLFAGVR
+173 FFLLFAGVR
-182 KDMKIIEIILKKELK
+182 KDMKIIEKLMKKELK
-197 FLDSNKN
+197 FFDEN
-204 DINLCMANLISRCF
+204 INTCMSNLISRCF
-218 ISLFAQTLPE
+218 ISLFSQTFPE
-228 NVLYIVW
+228 NVLYIIW

-261 LVGHDIDEINKIILN
+261 LVGHDIDEINKIILD

-284 DSLKYFLYLYDSV
+284 NSLKYFLYLYDAV

-309 EEDTSKETM
+309 ELDTSKEAM
-318 LKREDKKKNKCDK
+318 LNRENKKNIKCDK
-331 NMPFCLYNNEE
+331 NMPFCLYNIEE

-368 DNLNK
+368 DNSNK
-373 KENKDEKNG
+373 KENKDEKKEIN
-382 KNEDKKEQIN
+382 KEQIN
-392 EEKNNIN
+392 EKEGNNIN
-399 NIIIE
+399 IINIE
-404 NDFINNDLNIS
+404 NDFINNELDIS
-415 ANSLLIERQKHLCSE
+415 ANSLLVERQKHLCPE
-430 KE
+430 NE

>member
-15 KEKKLEWKYHLNE
+15 KEKKLEWKYYFNQ

-33 IIFYNPEQISLI
+33 IIFYNSKQISLI
-45 KDLLLSILP
+45 KELLISKLP
-54 KEKRSDFWFIA
+54 TEKRRDFWFIS

-76 GYYSSIIKNFPY
+76 GYYSSIIKNFPN
-88 GTQSPGESALKLDV
+88 GTQSPGEASLKLDI

-116 NRKKLERILTAFVR
+116 NRKKLERILKAFVR

-163 QIIEEYLPGD
+163 QIIEDYLPGD
-173 YYLLFAGVR
+173 FFLLFAGVR
-182 KDMKIIEIILKKELK
+182 KDMKIIEKLMKKELK
-197 FLDSNKN
+197 FFDEN
-204 DINLCMANLISRCF
+204 INTCMSNLISRCF
-218 ISLFAQTLPE
+218 ISLFSQTFPE
-228 NVLYIVW
+228 NVLYIIW

-261 LVGHDIDEINKIILN
+261 LVGHDIDEINKIILD

-284 DSLKYFLYLYDSV
+284 NSLKYFLYLYDAV

-309 EEDTSKETM
+309 ELDTSKEAM
-318 LKREDKKKNKCDK
+318 LNRENKKNIKCDK
-331 NMPFCLYNNEE
+331 NMPFCLYNIEE

-368 DNLNK
+368 DNSNK
-373 KENKDEKNG
+373 KENKDEKKEIN
-382 KNEDKKEQIN
+382 KEQIN
-392 EEKNNIN
+392 EEEGNNIN
-399 NIIIE
+399 IINIE
-404 NDFINNDLNIS
+404 NDFINNELDIS
-415 ANSLLIERQKHLCSE
+415 ANSLLVERQKHLCPE
-430 KE
+430 NE

>member
-15 KEKKLEWKYHLNE
+15 KEKKLEWKYYLNQ

-33 IIFYNPEQISLI
+33 IIFYNSKQISLI
-45 KDLLLSILP
+45 KELLISKLP
-54 KEKRSDFWFIA
+54 TEKRRDFWFIA

-76 GYYSSIIKNFPY
+76 GYYSSIIKNFPN
-88 GTQSPGESALKLDV
+88 GTQSPGEASLKLDI

-116 NRKKLERILTAFVR
+116 NRKKLERILKAFVR

-163 QIIEEYLPGD
+163 QIIEDYLPGD
-173 YYLLFAGVR
+173 FFLLFAGVR
-182 KDMKIIEIILKKELK
+182 KDMKIIEKLMKKELK
-197 FLDSNKN
+197 FFDEN
-204 DINLCMANLISRCF
+204 INTCMSNLISRCF
-218 ISLFAQTLPE
+218 ISLFSQTFPE
-228 NVLYIVW
+228 NVLCIIW

-261 LVGHDIDEINKIILN
+261 LVGHDIDEINKIILD

-284 DSLKYFLYLYDSV
+284 NSLKYFLYLYDAV

-309 EEDTSKETM
+309 ELDTSKEAM
-318 LKREDKKKNKCDK
+318 LNRENKKNIKCDK
-331 NMPFCLYNNEE
+331 NMPFCLYNIEE

-368 DNLNK
+368 DNSNK
-373 KENKDEKNG
+373 KENKDEKNC
-382 KNEDKKEQIN
+382 KIENKKEQIN
-392 EEKNNIN
+392 EEEGNNIN
-399 NIIIE
+399 TINIE
-404 NDFINNDLNIS
+404 SDFINNELDIS
-415 ANSLLIERQKHLCSE
+415 ANSLLIERQKHLCPE

>member
-15 KEKKLEWKYHLNE
+15 KEKKLEWKYHLNQ

-33 IIFYNPEQISLI
+33 IIFYNSNQISLI
-45 KDLLLSILP
+45 KELLISKLP
-54 KEKRSDFWFIA
+54 TEKRRDFWFIA

-76 GYYSSIIKNFPY
+76 GYYSSIIKNFPN
-88 GTQSPGESALKLDV
+88 GTQSPGEASLKLDI

-116 NRKKLERILTAFVR
+116 NRKKLERILKAFVR

-163 QIIEEYLPGD
+163 QIIEDYLPGD
-173 YYLLFAGVR
+173 FFLLFAGVR
-182 KDMKIIEIILKKELK
+182 KDMKIIEKLMKKELK
-197 FLDSNKN
+197 FSDEN
-204 DINLCMANLISRCF
+204 INTCMSNLISRCF
-218 ISLFAQTLPE
+218 ISLFSQTFPE
-228 NVLYIVW
+228 NVLYIIW

-261 LVGHDIDEINKIILN
+261 LVGHDIDEINKIILD

-284 DSLKYFLYLYDSV
+284 NSLKYFLYLYDAV

-309 EEDTSKETM
+309 ELDTSKEAM
-318 LKREDKKKNKCDK
+318 LNRENKKNIKCDK
-331 NMPFCLYNNEE
+331 NMPFCLYNIEE

-368 DNLNK
+368 DNSNK
-373 KENKDEKNG
+373 KENNKEKKEIN
-382 KNEDKKEQIN
+382 KEQIN
-392 EEKNNIN
+392 EKEGNNIN
-399 NIIIE
+399 IINIE
-404 NDFINNDLNIS
+404 NDFINNELDIS
-415 ANSLLIERQKHLCSE
+415 ANSLLVERQKHLCPE
-430 KE
+430 NE

>member
-15 KEKKLEWKYHLNE
+15 KEKKLEWKYYFNQ

-33 IIFYNPEQISLI
+33 IIFYNSKQISLI
-45 KDLLLSILP
+45 KELLISKLP
-54 KEKRSDFWFIA
+54 TEKRRDFWFIA

-76 GYYSSIIKNFPY
+76 GYYSSIIKNFPN
-88 GTQSPGESALKLDV
+88 GTQSPGEASLKLDI

-116 NRKKLERILTAFVR
+116 NRKKLERILKAFVR

-163 QIIEEYLPGD
+163 QIIEDYLPGD
-173 YYLLFAGVR
+173 FFLLFAGVR
-182 KDMKIIEIILKKELK
+182 KDMKIIEKLMKKELK
-197 FLDSNKN
+197 FFDEN
-204 DINLCMANLISRCF
+204 INTCMSNLISRCF
-218 ISLFAQTLPE
+218 ISLFSQTFPE
-228 NVLYIVW
+228 NVLYIIW

-261 LVGHDIDEINKIILN
+261 LVGHDIDEINKIILD

-284 DSLKYFLYLYDSV
+284 NSLKYFLYLYDAV

-309 EEDTSKETM
+309 ELDTSKEAM
-318 LKREDKKKNKCDK
+318 LNRENKKNIKCDK
-331 NMPFCLYNNEE
+331 NMPFCLYNIEE

-368 DNLNK
+368 DNSNK
-373 KENKDEKNG
+373 KENKDEKNC
-382 KNEDKKEQIN
+382 KIENKKEQIN
-392 EEKNNIN
+392 EKEGNNIN
-399 NIIIE
+399 IINIE
-404 NDFINNDLNIS
+404 NDFINNELDIS
-415 ANSLLIERQKHLCSE
+415 ANSLLVERQKHLCPE
-430 KE
+430 NE

>member
-15 KEKKLEWKYHLNE
+15 KEKKLEWKYYYNQ

-33 IIFYNPEQISLI
+33 IIFYNSKQISLI
-45 KDLLLSILP
+45 KELLISKLP
-54 KEKRSDFWFIA
+54 TEKRRDFWFIA

-76 GYYSSIIKNFPY
+76 GYYSSIIKNFPN
-88 GTQSPGESALKLDV
+88 GTQSPGEASLKLDI

-116 NRKKLERILTAFVR
+116 NRKKLERILKAFVR

-163 QIIEEYLPGD
+163 QIIEDYLPGD
-173 YYLLFAGVR
+173 FFLLFAGVR
-182 KDMKIIEIILKKELK
+182 KDMKIIEKLMKKELK
-197 FLDSNKN
+197 FFDEN
-204 DINLCMANLISRCF
+204 INTCMSNLISRCF
-218 ISLFAQTLPE
+218 ISLFSQTFPE
-228 NVLYIVW
+228 NVLYIIW

-261 LVGHDIDEINKIILN
+261 LVGHDIDEINKIILD

-284 DSLKYFLYLYDSV
+284 NSLKYFLYLYDAV

-309 EEDTSKETM
+309 ELDTSKEAM
-318 LKREDKKKNKCDK
+318 LNRENKKNIKCDK
-331 NMPFCLYNNEE
+331 NMPFCLYNIEE

-368 DNLNK
+368 DNSNK
-373 KENKDEKNG
+373 KENNKEKKEIN
-382 KNEDKKEQIN
+382 KEQIN
-392 EEKNNIN
+392 EKEGNNIN
-399 NIIIE
+399 IINIE
-404 NDFINNDLNIS
+404 NDFINNELDIS
-415 ANSLLIERQKHLCSE
+415 ANSLLVERQKHLCPE
-430 KE
+430 NE

>member
-15 KEKKLEWKYHLNE
+15 KEKKLEWKYYLNQ

-33 IIFYNPEQISLI
+33 IIFYNSKQISLI
-45 KDLLLSILP
+45 KELLISKLP
-54 KEKRSDFWFIA
+54 TEKRRDFWFIA

-76 GYYSSIIKNFPY
+76 GYYSSIIKNFPN
-88 GTQSPGESALKLDV
+88 GTQSPGEASLKLDI

-116 NRKKLERILTAFVR
+116 NRKKLERILKAFVR

-163 QIIEEYLPGD
+163 QIIEDYLPGD
-173 YYLLFAGVR
+173 FFLLFAGVR
-182 KDMKIIEIILKKELK
+182 KDMKIIEKLMKKELK
-197 FLDSNKN
+197 FSDEN
-204 DINLCMANLISRCF
+204 INTCMSNLISRCF
-218 ISLFAQTLPE
+218 ISLFSQTFPE
-228 NVLYIVW
+228 NVLYIIW

-261 LVGHDIDEINKIILN
+261 LVGHDIDEINKIILD

-284 DSLKYFLYLYDSV
+284 NSLKYFLYLYDAV

-309 EEDTSKETM
+309 ELDTSKEA
-318 LKREDKKKNKCDK
+318 LLNRENKKNIKCDK
-331 NMPFCLYNNEE
+331 NMPFCLYNIEE

-368 DNLNK
+368 DNSNK
-373 KENKDEKNG
+373 KENNKEKKEIN
-382 KNEDKKEQIN
+382 KEQIN
-392 EEKNNIN
+392 EKEGNNIN
-399 NIIIE
+399 IINIE
-404 NDFINNDLNIS
+404 NDFINNELDIS
-415 ANSLLIERQKHLCSE
+415 ANSLLVERQKHLCPE
-430 KE
+430 NE

>member
-15 KEKKLEWKYHLNE
+15 KEKKLEWKYHLNQ

-33 IIFYNPEQISLI
+33 IIFYNSNQISLI
-45 KDLLLSILP
+45 KELLISKLP
-54 KEKRSDFWFIA
+54 TEKRRDFWFIA

-76 GYYSSIIKNFPY
+76 GYYSSIIKNFPN
-88 GTQSPGESALKLDV
+88 GTQSPGEASLKLDI

-116 NRKKLERILTAFVR
+116 NRKKLERILKAFVR

-163 QIIEEYLPGD
+163 QIIEDYLPGD
-173 YYLLFAGVR
+173 FFLLFAGVR
-182 KDMKIIEIILKKELK
+182 KDMKIIEKLMKKELK
-197 FLDSNKN
+197 FFDEN
-204 DINLCMANLISRCF
+204 INTCMSNLISRCF
-218 ISLFAQTLPE
+218 ISLFSQTFPE
-228 NVLYIVW
+228 NVLYIIW

-261 LVGHDIDEINKIILN
+261 LVGHDIDEINKIILD

-284 DSLKYFLYLYDSV
+284 NSLKYFLYLYDAV

-309 EEDTSKETM
+309 ELDTSKEA
-318 LKREDKKKNKCDK
+318 LLNRENKKNIKCDK
-331 NMPFCLYNNEE
+331 NMPFCLYNIEE

-368 DNLNK
+368 DNSNK
-373 KENKDEKNG
+373 KENNKEKKEIN
-382 KNEDKKEQIN
+382 KEQIN
-392 EEKNNIN
+392 EKEGNNIN
-399 NIIIE
+399 IINIE
-404 NDFINNDLNIS
+404 NDFINNELDIS
-415 ANSLLIERQKHLCSE
+415 ANSLLVERQ
-430 KE
+430 

>member
-15 KEKKLEWKYHLNE
+15 KEKKLEWKYYFNH

-33 IIFYNPEQISLI
+33 IIFYNSKQISLI
-45 KDLLLSILP
+45 KELLISKLP
-54 KEKRSDFWFIA
+54 TEKRRDFWFIA
-65 SGAKREMLNNP
+65 SGAKREMLNNT
-76 GYYSSIIKNFPY
+76 GYYSSIIKNFPN
-88 GTQSPGESALKLDV
+88 GTQSPGEASLKLDI

-116 NRKKLERILTAFVR
+116 NRKKLERILKAFVR

-163 QIIEEYLPGD
+163 QIIEDYLPGD
-173 YYLLFAGVR
+173 FFLLFAGVR
-182 KDMKIIEIILKKELK
+182 KDMKIIEKLMKKELK
-197 FLDSNKN
+197 FFDEN
-204 DINLCMANLISRCF
+204 INTCMSNLISRCF
-218 ISLFAQTLPE
+218 ISLFSQTFPE
-228 NVLYIVW
+228 NVLYIIW

-261 LVGHDIDEINKIILN
+261 LVGHDIDEINKIILD

-284 DSLKYFLYLYDSV
+284 NSLKYFLYLYDAV

-309 EEDTSKETM
+309 ELDTSKEAM
-318 LKREDKKKNKCDK
+318 LNRENKKNIKCDK
-331 NMPFCLYNNEE
+331 NMPFCLYNIEE

-368 DNLNK
+368 DNSNK
-373 KENKDEKNG
+373 KENKDEKKEIN
-382 KNEDKKEQIN
+382 KEQIN
-392 EEKNNIN
+392 EKEGNNIN
-399 NIIIE
+399 IINIE
-404 NDFINNDLNIS
+404 NDFINNELDIS
-415 ANSLLIERQKHLCSE
+415 ANSLLVERQKHLCPE
-430 KE
+430 NE

>member
-15 KEKKLEWKYHLNE
+15 KEKKLEWKYYLNQ

-33 IIFYNPEQISLI
+33 IIFYNSKQISLI
-45 KDLLLSILP
+45 KELLISKLP
-54 KEKRSDFWFIA
+54 TEKRRDFWFIS

-76 GYYSSIIKNFPY
+76 GYYSSIIKNFPN
-88 GTQSPGESALKLDV
+88 GTQSPGEASLKLDI

-116 NRKKLERILTAFVR
+116 NRKKLERILKAFVR

-163 QIIEEYLPGD
+163 QIIEDYLPGD
-173 YYLLFAGVR
+173 FFLLFAGVR
-182 KDMKIIEIILKKELK
+182 KDMKIIEKLMKKELK
-197 FLDSNKN
+197 FFDEN
-204 DINLCMANLISRCF
+204 INTCMSNLISRCF
-218 ISLFAQTLPE
+218 ISLFSQTFPE
-228 NVLYIVW
+228 NVLYIIW

-261 LVGHDIDEINKIILN
+261 LVGHDIDEINKIILD

-284 DSLKYFLYLYDSV
+284 NSLKYFLYLYDAV

-309 EEDTSKETM
+309 ELDTSKEAM
-318 LKREDKKKNKCDK
+318 LNRENKKNIKCDK
-331 NMPFCLYNNEE
+331 NMPFCLYNIEE

-368 DNLNK
+368 DNSNK
-373 KENKDEKNG
+373 KENKDEKKEIN
-382 KNEDKKEQIN
+382 KEQIN
-392 EEKNNIN
+392 EKEGNNIN
-399 NIIIE
+399 IINIE
-404 NDFINNDLNIS
+404 NDFINNELDIS
-415 ANSLLIERQKHLCSE
+415 ANSLLVERQKHLCPE
-430 KE
+430 NE

>member
-15 KEKKLEWKYHLNE
+15 KEKKLEWKYYFNQ

-33 IIFYNPEQISLI
+33 IIFYNSKQISLI
-45 KDLLLSILP
+45 KELLISKLP
-54 KEKRSDFWFIA
+54 TEKRRDFWFIA

-76 GYYSSIIKNFPY
+76 GYYSSIIKNFPN
-88 GTQSPGESALKLDV
+88 GTQSPGEASLKLDI

-116 NRKKLERILTAFVR
+116 NRKKLERILKAFVR

-163 QIIEEYLPGD
+163 QIIEDYLPGD
-173 YYLLFAGVR
+173 FFLLFAGVR
-182 KDMKIIEIILKKELK
+182 KDMKIIEKLMKKELK
-197 FLDSNKN
+197 FFDEN
-204 DINLCMANLISRCF
+204 INTCMSNLISRCF
-218 ISLFAQTLPE
+218 ISLFSQTFPE
-228 NVLYIVW
+228 NVLYIIW

-261 LVGHDIDEINKIILN
+261 LVGHDIDEINKIILD

-284 DSLKYFLYLYDSV
+284 NSLKYFLYLYDAV

-309 EEDTSKETM
+309 ELDTSKEAM
-318 LKREDKKKNKCDK
+318 LNRENKKNIKCDK
-331 NMPFCLYNNEE
+331 NMPFCLYNIEE

-368 DNLNK
+368 DNSNK
-373 KENKDEKNG
+373 KENKDEKKEIN
-382 KNEDKKEQIN
+382 KEQIN
-392 EEKNNIN
+392 EEEGNNIN
-399 NIIIE
+399 IINIE
-404 NDFINNDLNIS
+404 NDFINNELDIS
-415 ANSLLIERQKHLCSE
+415 ANSLLIERQKHLCPE
-430 KE
+430 NE